1 MILLI
6 QGISSKLEWYINQS
20 IIFSS
25 FLPSSRRLLEFDEG
39 IEALEAAI
47 EFKTDSINTQKKK
60 LGNEKAEFTQNDLVE
75 KLKSLGREDAIFLL
89 SKYFE
94 KVVSHRENERRQK
107 VTRDDL
113 ALRVDE
119 QDRVIRELERGF
131 QQADLRAE
139 RKLTDQAKG
148 YEQRIQFLMKQ
159 VNDMEHQTR

>member
-1 MILLI
+1 M
-6 QGISSKLEWYINQS
+6 
-20 IIFSS
+20 
-25 FLPSSRRLLEFDEG
+25 
-39 IEALEAAI
+39 
-47 EFKTDSINTQKKK
+47 
-60 LGNEKAEFTQNDLVE
+60 GNEKAEFTQNDLVE

-107 VTRDDL
+107 VARDDL

-159 VNDMEHQTR
+159 MNDMEHQTR